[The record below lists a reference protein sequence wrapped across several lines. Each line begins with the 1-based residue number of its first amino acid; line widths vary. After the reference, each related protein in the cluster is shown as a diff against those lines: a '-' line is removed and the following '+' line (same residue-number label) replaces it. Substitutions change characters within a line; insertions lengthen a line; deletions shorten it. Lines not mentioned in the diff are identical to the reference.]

1 LFAYGCAIYSYPV
14 VNGRSYG
21 TIWDDREEFYPTG
34 LAFGVWYRRWL
45 ERALRTL
52 GNERLLAR
60 MRVGM
65 SRADVLAEVG
75 WDWQGRP
82 APGGPVRYFEAA
94 DIPAQLVLDERDI
107 VVEVRPWSSI

>member
-1 LFAYGCAIYSYPV
+1 
-14 VNGRSYG
+14 
-21 TIWDDREEFYPTG
+21 
-34 LAFGVWYRRWL
+34 
-45 ERALRTL
+45 
-52 GNERLLAR
+52 
-60 MRVGM
+60 M

>member
-1 LFAYGCAIYSYPV
+1 L
-14 VNGRSYG
+14 
-21 TIWDDREEFYPTG
+21 
-34 LAFGVWYRRWL
+34 GVWYRRWL

-60 MRVGM
+60 LRVGM

-75 WDWQGRP
+75 GDWQGRP
-82 APGGPVRYFEAA
+82 APGRPVRYFEAA